1 VRGEEGRS
9 RWFGLTVVDLSA
21 GKVPDPRP
29 VLLELGEFSTISM
42 AVEGRFPD
50 RVAKMFFGRKKHG
63 RHK

>member
-50 RVAKMFFGRKKHG
+50 RVAKMFFVRKKHG